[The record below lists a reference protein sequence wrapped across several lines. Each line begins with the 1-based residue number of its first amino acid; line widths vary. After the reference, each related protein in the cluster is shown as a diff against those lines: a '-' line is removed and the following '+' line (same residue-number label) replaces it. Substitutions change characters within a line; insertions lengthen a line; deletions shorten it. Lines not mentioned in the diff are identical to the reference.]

1 MSALVASLR
10 ARLDEVLDPLLAD
23 VSRCALVDFPNY
35 PNVGDSAIWLGE
47 RAFLRDRGIDVVYVC
62 DVDTYTPEELRSVL
76 GPRDAILLHGGG
88 NFGDLYPRHQRLR
101 ERVVADFPRHRIVQ
115 LPQTLRFE
123 SPEAA
128 GRAGEV
134 LAGHPDF
141 HVLARD
147 TESVRIASELGLNTR
162 LSPDAA
168 FALGSLPRAEPA
180 VDVFWLSRTDGER
193 AVGAVPETSGGLTVD
208 VADWFPGPPR
218 GPGEW
223 SRAGFREVR
232 RRVLAGSGPAR
243 RSARR
248 RVAPRFDDRAA
259 AEVARGAALLSRGR
273 TVVTD
278 RLHGHILS
286 LLLGIPHVVLDTRHG
301 KISGFREAWTRDAEG
316 VVPAS
321 TPAAALAAAARL
333 LAG

>member
-1 MSALVASLR
+1 MSPAA
-10 ARLDEVLDPLLAD
+10 
-23 VSRCALVDFPNY
+23 ALVDFPNH

-47 RAFLRDRGIDVVYVC
+47 LAILRDRGIEVVYVC

-123 SPEAA
+123 SPAAA
-128 GRAGEV
+128 GRAGDA

-147 TESVRIASELGLNTR
+147 EESARIASDLGLATR
-162 LSPDAA
+162 LCPDAA
-168 FALGSLPRAEPA
+168 FALGSLPRSAPA

-193 AVGAVPETSGGLTVD
+193 AVGGTPETSGVPTVE
-208 VADWFPGPPR
+208 VADWFPGSPR

-223 SRAGFREVR
+223 SGAAFREAR
-232 RRVLAGSGPAR
+232 RRVLAASAPAR

-248 RVAPRFDDRAA
+248 RVAPRFDELAA

-273 TVVTD
+273 AVVTD

-301 KISGFREAWTRDAEG
+301 KISGFREAWTRDAEE
-316 VVPAS
+316 VSSAT
-321 TPAAALAAAARL
+321 TPADALSAATRL
-333 LAG
+333 LAGP